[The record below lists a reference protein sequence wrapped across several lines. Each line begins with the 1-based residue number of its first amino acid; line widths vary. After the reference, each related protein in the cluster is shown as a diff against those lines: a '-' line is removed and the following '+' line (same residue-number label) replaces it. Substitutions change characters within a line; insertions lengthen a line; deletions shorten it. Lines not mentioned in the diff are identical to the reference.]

1 MKNKHRTHI
10 RKKALQI
17 VELEQQIRLGKDVQ
31 SNQQKIQGIMSTL
44 SMEDIL
50 FIDDYIRRSNLLTK

>member
-1 MKNKHRTHI
+1 MKNKHRTYI

-17 VELEQQIRLGKDVQ
+17 VELEQQIRLGKNIQ